1 MNTKVN
7 RAVLVALAAALAA
20 SQAYAAPA
28 DAVVA
33 AVKGHDVHAVRALLK
48 KGADASATD
57 VDGTTPLMLAVQER
71 DADMVQALLAA
82 GARVDAAN
90 RYGATALHTAAR
102 NGDAKTALLL
112 LKAGANAAAVSPE
125 GETVLMAAA
134 RTGSV
139 ELINALL
146 KGGKNGANKADPNS
160 KEGWKGQTALMWA
173 AAEGHADAIAAL
185 VAGGANVDEA
195 STDITLP
202 TVDTERRI
210 GGFVYSAIP
219 KGKLTA
225 LHFAARA
232 GQLEAARALIKARA
246 NLDAVDSDGT
256 NALVIATMNG
266 HPDIAIEL
274 LNAGAD
280 PKVADKYGRTVLF
293 AATDMNTLDANPR
306 PAPMMM
312 GDKTYL
318 DVVKSAIAK
327 GANVNATLKAGLPNW
342 VSQGGAHNP
351 ILREGATT
359 FLRASMSG
367 DLVVMNLLLQAGADP
382 KLATVGEKLKPYSE
396 GGPDRENFGETDALQ
411 AAAGVGWRDEVS
423 RGRDQDAIDT
433 IKLLMAR
440 GFDINAAN
448 GGGNTPLHGAA
459 MRGSPAIVE
468 YLLKAGAD
476 PARKNARGMTAMD
489 IAKGEPRYRIPPNQ
503 AVATVL
509 TQFAPARVSANR

>member
-1 MNTKVN
+1 MSKTVN
-7 RAVLVALAAALAA
+7 RSILVALAAALVAG
-20 SQAYAAPA
+20 QAQATTAES
-28 DAVVA
+28 VVA
-33 AVKGHDVHAVRALLK
+33 AVKAHDVHAVRALLK
-48 KGADASATD
+48 KGADAGAAD

-82 GARVDAAN
+82 GAKVDAAN

-102 NGDAKTALLL
+102 NGDAKSALLL
-112 LKAGANAAAVSPE
+112 LKAGANAGAVSPE

-134 RTGSV
+134 RTGNV

-146 KGGKNGANKADPNS
+146 KGDKSGANKADPNS

-173 AAEGHADAIAAL
+173 AAEGHADAITAL
-185 VAGGANVDEA
+185 IAGGADVNAA
-195 STDITLP
+195 STDIVLP
-202 TVDTERRI
+202 TIEPERRI
-210 GGFVYSAIP
+210 GGFVYSTIP

-232 GQLEAARALIKARA
+232 GRLDAVRALIKAKA
-246 NLDAVDSDGT
+246 NLDVVDSDGT

-293 AATDMNTLDANPR
+293 AATDMNTIDANPR
-306 PAPMMM
+306 PAALMM

-318 DVVKSAIAK
+318 DVVKAAIAK
-327 GANVNATLKAGLPNW
+327 GADVNATLKAKLPNW
-342 VSQGGAHNP
+342 VAQGGEHNP

-367 DLVVMNLLLQAGADP
+367 DLAVMNLLLQAGADP
-382 KLATVGEKLKPYSE
+382 MATTVEEKLKPYSE
-396 GGPDRENFGETDALQ
+396 GGPDRENFGKTTPLQ

-423 RGRDQDAIDT
+423 RGRDEDAIAA
-433 IKLLMAR
+433 IKLLLAK
-440 GFDINAAN
+440 GGDINAAN

-468 YLLKAGAD
+468 FLLKTGAD

-489 IAKGEPRYRIPPNQ
+489 IAKGEPRYRIEPNQ

-509 TQFAPARVSANR
+509 AQYAPARMSANR

>member
-1 MNTKVN
+1 MNTRMN
-7 RAVLVALAAALAA
+7 RGILVALAAALAA
-20 SQAYAAPA
+20 SQLQAAPA
-28 DAVVA
+28 QSVVA
-33 AVKGHDVHAVRALLK
+33 AVKSHDVGAMRALLK
-48 KGADASATD
+48 KGADVSATD

-71 DADMVQALLAA
+71 DAGMVQALLAA
-82 GARVDAAN
+82 GAHVDAAN

-112 LKAGANAAAVSPE
+112 LKAGANASAASPE

-134 RTGSV
+134 KTGNV

-146 KGGKNGANKADPNS
+146 KGGKNAANKADPNY

-173 AAEGHADAIAAL
+173 AAEGHADAVTAL
-185 VAGGANVDEA
+185 VAGGARVDEA
-195 STDITLP
+195 STDISLP
-202 TVDTERRI
+202 AVDTDRRI
-210 GGFVYSAIP
+210 GGFVYSTIP

-232 GQLEAARALIKARA
+232 GQLEAVRALIKAHA
-246 NLDAVDSDGT
+246 NLDVVDSDGT

-266 HPDIAIEL
+266 HPDIALEL
-274 LNAGAD
+274 MNAGAD

-312 GDKTYL
+312 GDKTYV
-318 DVVKSAIAK
+318 DVVKAAIAR
-327 GANVNATLKAGLPNW
+327 GADVNATLKAGLPNW
-342 VSQGGAHNP
+342 VAQGGSHNP

-367 DLVVMNLLLQAGADP
+367 DLTVMNLLLQAGADP

-396 GGPDRENFGETDALQ
+396 GGPDRENFGETNALQ

-423 RGRDQDAIDT
+423 RGRDQDAIET
-433 IKLLMAR
+433 IKLLIAR
-440 GFDINAAN
+440 GADINAAN

-468 YLLKAGAD
+468 FLLKAGAD

-503 AVATVL
+503 AVTKVID
-509 TQFAPARVSANR
+509 QYAPARVSAR

>member
-1 MNTKVN
+1 MNTKLN
-7 RAVLVALAAALAA
+7 RGILVAVALALAV
-20 SQAYAAPA
+20 SQAQAAPA
-28 DAVVA
+28 ESVVA
-33 AVKGHDVHAVRALLK
+33 AVKAHDVHAVRALLK
-48 KGADASATD
+48 KGADAGATD

-71 DADMVQALLAA
+71 DADMVQVLLAA
-82 GARVDAAN
+82 GAKVDAAN

-102 NGDAKTALLL
+102 NGDAKTALAL

-134 RTGSV
+134 RTGNV

-146 KGGKNGANKADPNS
+146 KGGKSGANRADPNY

-173 AAEGHADAIAAL
+173 AAEGHAAAVTAL
-185 VAGGANVDEA
+185 VAGGANVDEFSA
-195 STDITLP
+195 EITLP
-202 TVDTERRI
+202 AVDTDRRI
-210 GGFVYSAIP
+210 GGFVYSSIP

-232 GQLEAARALIKARA
+232 GQLEAVRALIKAHA

-266 HPDIAIEL
+266 RPDIAIEL
-274 LNAGAD
+274 MNAGAD
-280 PKVADKYGRTVLF
+280 PKIADKYGRTVLF

-312 GDKTYL
+312 GDKTYVE
-318 DVVKSAIAK
+318 VVKAALAK
-327 GANVNATLKAGLPNW
+327 GADVNATLKAGLPNW
-342 VSQGGAHNP
+342 VAQGGAHNP

-396 GGPDRENFGETDALQ
+396 GGPDRENFGETTALQ

-423 RGRDQDAIDT
+423 RGRDQDAIEA
-433 IKLLMAR
+433 IKLLIAR
-440 GFDINAAN
+440 GADINAAN

-468 YLLKAGAD
+468 FLLKAGAD
-476 PARKNARGMTAMD
+476 PARKNARGLTAMD

-503 AVATVL
+503 GVAKVL
-509 TQFAPARVSANR
+509 DQYAPARLSANR